1 MRMNERSQVYCNS
14 SPNCSSSNQRRRTF
28 ETIRMNV
35 LIAAQAL
42 SPQMT
47 CCFSYAL
54 PIQASI
60 AAVKKLRWGE
70 CRASIREAR
79 SSHAAM
85 TTGRMQSC
93 APAQWWHCDICQRH
107 QETGIETT
115 CGNNTNS
122 LPSRKAM
129 NKHRAALTVV
139 IDETEA
145 CRKVRVPESGYFT
158 T

>member
-1 MRMNERSQVYCNS
+1 MNERSQVYCNS
-14 SPNCSSSNQRRRTF
+14 SPNCPGSNQRRRTF

-35 LIAAQAL
+35 LIVASAL

-47 CCFSYAL
+47 CCFSCAL

-85 TTGRMQSC
+85 TTGRMRSC
-93 APAQWWHCDICQRH
+93 APAQWWHYGICQRH
-107 QETGIETT
+107 QETAENGSKLHEGIIQTAY
-115 CGNNTNS
+115 
-122 LPSRKAM
+122 LPARQ
-129 NKHRAALTVV
+129 
-139 IDETEA
+139 
-145 CRKVRVPESGYFT
+145 
-158 T
+158 